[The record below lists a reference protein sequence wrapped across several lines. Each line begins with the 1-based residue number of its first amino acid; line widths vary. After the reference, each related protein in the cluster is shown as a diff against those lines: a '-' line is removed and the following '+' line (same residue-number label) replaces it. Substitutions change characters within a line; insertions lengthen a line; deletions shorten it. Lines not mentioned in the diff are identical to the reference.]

1 MFSRALRAL
10 LTPACKSART
20 LVVPPGVIE
29 YRLLS
34 AGDGGW
40 SPAEPGSAGSV
51 VGRDCVVEMAILAR
65 RGDSAV
71 SSANARA
78 FPEKK

>member
-1 MFSRALRAL
+1 M
-10 LTPACKSART
+10 
-20 LVVPPGVIE
+20 PPGVIE

-51 VGRDCVVEMAILAR
+51 VGSDFAVEMAIPVW
-65 RGDSAV
+65 RGVDVSAV

-78 FPEKK
+78 FPAKE